1 MMHGSVF
8 PSADW
13 EREVRAV
20 AVFGALRAHE
30 FGQYNFTCFMKGSKV
45 TTLGGMTQ
53 EWHCYQVSF
62 VTHLSCVIGGSLFSP
77 AELFTATPIKG
88 PSVCLW
94 PQGILSQV
102 TLSLFFFSLLLEH
115 SWGTDLLGNNLRHI
129 DFCINRYTQ
138 CVCKQMHALVCFQR
152 WM

>member
-45 TTLGGMTQ
+45 TTLGGMTLLP
-53 EWHCYQVSF
+53 S
-62 VTHLSCVIGGSLFSP
+62 
-77 AELFTATPIKG
+77 ELCDTPELCHWRITIL
-88 PSVCLW
+88 PS
-94 PQGILSQV
+94 
-102 TLSLFFFSLLLEH
+102 
-115 SWGTDLLGNNLRHI
+115 
-129 DFCINRYTQ
+129 
-138 CVCKQMHALVCFQR
+138 
-152 WM
+152 